1 MMSLMMKPKDEEE
14 TVMQLPTSYSKVS
27 TETGY
32 HYWSFLFWSLNFL
45 FLGSDGE
52 EDRRDQRGRDRG
64 RRSSDREEDQD
75 KYSEEEEE
83 DEEDIGDFIV
93 DAEGQPIHGKK
104 KKRKAIYTDA

>member
-1 MMSLMMKPKDEEE
+1 MKRIEDDESDDEGGNKSHDRDAIANE
-14 TVMQLPTSYSKVS
+14 IF
-27 TETGY
+27 E
-32 HYWSFLFWSLNFL
+32 
-45 FLGSDGE
+45 GSDGE
-52 EDRRDQRGRDRG
+52 DDRRHQRDRDRG
-64 RRSSDREEDQD
+64 RREAEKEDDED